1 MPGTRVPGT
10 GAQKGLSEWG
20 GVNVQAGGRLAGW
33 GGGTIDSGAR
43 APNPSTALLCA
54 AASGQVLAIHKGTAP
69 RKEQVGPLRQ
79 GLALR

>member
-33 GGGTIDSGAR
+33 GGGELS
-43 APNPSTALLCA
+43 
-54 AASGQVLAIHKGTAP
+54 
-69 RKEQVGPLRQ
+69 
-79 GLALR
+79 